1 MCMKKQ
7 FVLIGLLFGLASGVT
22 AQTQS
27 EMLDQ
32 SYDRDFRLELSTG
45 FGKGINLNTIQATRY
60 IWIGDNNRFNVGSGL
75 RFSNS
80 NFSSLNFN
88 RMGGGKTGLEK
99 IVVNGNIFSLNLY
112 LAAEF
117 AFKGKFCLGVNSDIF
132 GLLFGNLDRK
142 ENPTKGSG
150 INVGEHNRLGVK
162 SPDLSYNLFGQNRQG
177 SNSLEI
183 YSGVHVSKNIW
194 VKVGFSTVYNQ
205 VVLNQALD
213 KFENKSYVFST
224 GCRLRF

>member
-1 MCMKKQ
+1 MKKQ
-7 FVLIGLLFGLASGVT
+7 CISIALLFGLASGVA

-45 FGKGINLNTIQATRY
+45 FGKGFNLNTIQATRY

-75 RFSNS
+75 RLSNS
-80 NFSSLNFN
+80 NFNSLNFN
-88 RMGGGKTGLEK
+88 KIGDGKTALEK
-99 IVVNGNIFSLNLY
+99 IDVDGNIFSLNLY

-117 AFKGKFCLGVNSDIF
+117 AFKGRFCLGVNSDFF
-132 GLLFGNLDRK
+132 GLLFGNLNRK
-142 ENPTKGSG
+142 EDPKNGVG
-150 INVGEHNRLGVK
+150 ILVGERNRLGVK

-194 VKVGFSTVYNQ
+194 VKIGFSTVYNQ

-213 KFENKSYVFST
+213 KFENKSFIFST